1 MLLGAQKVVS
11 GGFWLIPARPG
22 AEDAAAGL
30 SLLPY
35 GVDPVSYTHLTLPT
49 ILLV

>member
-22 AEDAAAGL
+22 AGEDAAAGL

-35 GVDPVSYTHLTLPT
+35 GVDLSCL
-49 ILLV
+49 